1 MNHIQI
7 KTWSVFASL
16 ENVDLICAD
25 ISAWMME
32 LNLPGHIFAL
42 ELLVREALNNA
53 IIHGSLMNPDRKV
66 FAELQCD
73 MDALRFKVRDAGA
86 GFDWQATL
94 ERIIDDKRENGRG
107 LKLYQLYADQV
118 EFNERGN
125 QVTLTR
131 LFKNGI
137 SSDEN

>member
-7 KTWSVFASL
+7 KTWNVFASL

-32 LNLPGHIFAL
+32 LNLSGHIFAL

-53 IIHGSLMNPDRKV
+53 IIHGSLMNLEKKV

-73 MDALRFKVRDAGA
+73 RNALCFKVRDDGA
-86 GFDWQATL
+86 GFDWQAVL
-94 ERIIDDKRENGRG
+94 KRIIDENRENGRG

-131 LFKNGI
+131 WFKDGI